1 MMISTKGRYALRVLI
16 HLSEKAGDGLIPL
29 KNIADEQNISLK
41 YLERI
46 MTMLSKA
53 DFVVSLHGKGGGYK
67 RKYPPEHYTLTDILT
82 LTEGT
87 LAPVACLEN
96 EQNTCER
103 QEECKTLAIWQG
115 LHKCITDYLDNITL
129 ADIAN
134 TTPGGEYI
142 I

>member
-16 HLSEKAGDGLIPL
+16 YLSKQADKGLIPL
-29 KNIADEQNISLK
+29 KNIAEDQDISLK

-67 RKYPPEHYTLTDILT
+67 LKYPPEHYTIESILK

-87 LAPVACLEN
+87 LAPVACLET
-96 EQNTCER
+96 EENTCER
-103 QEECKTLAIWQG
+103 RSECLTLPIWQG
-115 LHKCITDYLDNITL
+115 LFKCITDYLSGITL
-129 ADIAN
+129 ADVIN
-134 TTPGGEYI
+134 TPYGGEYVI
-142 I
+142 